1 MDVLDNNN
9 KQVDDPD
16 DDSEQYVCNRGEPVN
31 HVKIDGDGDGSEIA
45 CDVLAR
51 IVVGH
56 VGIILPVGVHDV
68 NIKAGGQPGGQ

>member
-1 MDVLDNNN
+1 
-9 KQVDDPD
+9 
-16 DDSEQYVCNRGEPVN
+16 
-31 HVKIDGDGDGSEIA
+31 VKIDGDGDGSEIA